1 MPHAILIE
9 DDEPTRS
16 ALSQIVEH
24 HGFTVAS
31 AGTLAG
37 GRKLIEEHP
46 PGVIIADLHL
56 PDGDGTELLREIQE
70 SSATEVVLITG
81 FATVDSAIDALRL
94 GAFDYI
100 LKPVD
105 MAHLKR
111 VLVNLHRIVSMH
123 EEIGALR
130 NELRSLGRFGRL
142 VGSSPAMQ
150 KIYDLIA
157 RIAPTEA
164 PVLLAGR
171 SGTGKELAALTLHD
185 LSRRRDKPF
194 LAVNCGAIAPH
205 MIESELFG
213 HERGSFTGASQK
225 HSGYFERANGG
236 TLFLDEI
243 TEMPLDVQ
251 VKLLRVLETRAVTRV
266 GGEREIRVDVR
277 IVAATNQSLEVAIA
291 NKTLREDLYYRLNV
305 FQLTMPPLRERADDV
320 PLLAQHFVQALNQ
333 NAGTKKYLTADAL
346 AALRSYAWP
355 GNVRE
360 LKNVIDAGFILADV
374 SIGPFAFG
382 SRSDNGDTQ
391 VEDARGRANRTTID
405 PSSAEP
411 QPEIVDSNGAATA
424 SSGLF
429 VAIGTTAAEAERQ
442 LIMAT
447 LEQCGGRKDKTAS
460 MLGLSLKT
468 VYNRLKEYAE
478 PNGSAHSELNE
489 ISPRQ

>member
-1 MPHAILIE
+1 MPHAVLIE
-9 DDEPTRS
+9 DDETTRT

-56 PDGDGTELLREIQE
+56 PDGDGAELLREVQE

-100 LKPVD
+100 LKPID

-111 VLVNLHRIVSMH
+111 VLVNLHRIVSMS

-142 VGSSPAMQ
+142 VGASPAMQ

-194 LAVNCGAIAPH
+194 LAVNCGAIAPN

-243 TEMPLDVQ
+243 TEMPPDVQ
-251 VKLLRVLETRAVTRV
+251 VKLLRVLESRTLTRV
-266 GGEREIRVDVR
+266 GGEREIPVDVR
-277 IVAATNQSLEVAIA
+277 ILAATNQSPEIAIA
-291 NKTLREDLYYRLNV
+291 NKTLREDLFYRLNV
-305 FQLTMPPLRERADDV
+305 FQVTMPPLRERAEDV
-320 PLLAQHFVQALNQ
+320 ALLAQHFVQLLNQ
-333 NAGTKKYLTADAL
+333 NGGTKKKLTADAL
-346 AALRSYAWP
+346 AGLRSYAWP

-374 SIGPFAFG
+374 NIGPFAFG
-382 SRSDNGDTQ
+382 SSS
-391 VEDARGRANRTTID
+391 DARVESDAADSDKRLTID
-405 PSSAEP
+405 PTPA
-411 QPEIVDSNGAATA
+411 VVRNGAADSKVAVTA
-424 SSGLF
+424 SSGVF

-442 LIMAT
+442 LLMAT
-447 LEQCGGRKDKTAS
+447 LERCGGHKDKTAS

-468 VYNRLKEYAE
+468 VYNRLKEYSMESNGAE
-478 PNGSAHSELNE
+478 HAELNE
-489 ISPRQ
+489 ISPSS